1 MTPYYDDGT
10 CVIYHGD
17 CRDVLPHIETVDLLV
32 TDPPYGQAWNS
43 GRGRMGA
50 IAGDDGGLDVEACL
64 KAALRCLRSKRHAY
78 VFGPYDLTQFTVGAT
93 ADLVWDKGGLS
104 SGDLSIP
111 WGPTHERIAFAVWT
125 PYPSEKGAGGL
136 AARLRRGSVLHVPRQ
151 NNGRGALTHP
161 TEKPVMLLRQL
172 IEASSLHGDVVLD
185 PFLGSGSTV
194 VAARTEGRRA
204 VGIEIE
210 ERYCEI
216 AAKRL
221 AQEVLDFGGA
231 A

>member
-78 VFGPYDLTQFTVGAT
+78 VFGPYDLTQFTVWCGIRAGCRAAT
-93 ADLVWDKGGLS
+93 FLSRGG
-104 SGDLSIP
+104 P
-111 WGPTHERIAFAVWT
+111 RM
-125 PYPSEKGAGGL
+125 SES
-136 AARLRRGSVLHVPRQ
+136 RSPC
-151 NNGRGALTHP
+151 
-161 TEKPVMLLRQL
+161 
-172 IEASSLHGDVVLD
+172 
-185 PFLGSGSTV
+185 
-194 VAARTEGRRA
+194 GRR
-204 VGIEIE
+204 IPRRR
-210 ERYCEI
+210 ERV
-216 AAKRL
+216 AWP
-221 AQEVLDFGGA
+221 LDFA
-231 A
+231 EVRCFMYLDRTTDAEL